1 MADLQNKK
9 IALVSGITGQD
20 GSYLAEYLLELGYE
34 VHGIIRWNAGRHLSN
49 IEHLTGKVI
58 LHCGDLTD
66 LNSIDK
72 ILAEVMPDEIYNL
85 GAQSSPSESFKQP
98 FYTADVVG
106 MGAQRIFE
114 SAKFRC
120 PTARI
125 YQASTSEMFGES
137 DPPQDEMVKFDP
149 TNPYGVAKLYA
160 HQSAKLYRKQGQFI
174 SCGIL
179 FNHESER
186 RGIQFV
192 TQKIAYGVA
201 CAVLG
206 IKNSEALSE
215 ENEPIVKD
223 GKLYLGN
230 LDAVRDWGYSPD
242 YVRAMHL
249 ILQQDKPDDFVV
261 ATGVGRTI
269 RQFCETAYG
278 MAGLNYEDH
287 VGVNPKYF
295 RPIETKPLIGNPKKL
310 QEATGWEPTTPF
322 DEWISRMV
330 QYQINKLR

>member
-1 MADLQNKK
+1 MGAILMKK
-9 IALVSGITGQD
+9 ALLTGITGQD
-20 GSYLAEYLLELGYE
+20 GSYLAEHLLDLEYE
-34 VHGIIRWNAGRHLSN
+34 VHGIIRWNSGRHINN
-49 IEHLTGKVI
+49 IDHLTNKVT

-66 LNSIDK
+66 TNSLDRIIADIK
-72 ILAEVMPDEIYNL
+72 PDEIYNL

-98 FYTADVVG
+98 FYTADVVAL
-106 MGAQRIFE
+106 GAHRIFE
-114 SAKFRC
+114 SVKTHC
-120 PTARI
+120 PTSKI
-125 YQASTSEMFGES
+125 YQASTSEMFGQS
-137 DPPQDEMVKFDP
+137 DPPQSEETKLDP
-149 TNPYGVAKLYA
+149 TNPYGVSKLYA
-160 HQSAKLYRKQGQFI
+160 HQMARLYRKQGLFI

-215 ENEPIVKD
+215 ENEPIVKG

-242 YVRAMHL
+242 YVKAMHL
-249 ILQQDKPDDFVV
+249 ILQQEKCDDFVV

-269 RQFCETAYG
+269 REFCEIAYG
-278 MAGLNYEDH
+278 QVGLNYQDH

-295 RPIETKPLIGNPKKL
+295 RPIETKPLIGNPEKL
-310 QEATGWEPTTPF
+310 KREVGWEPTTSF
-322 DEWISRMV
+322 EEMVSRMV
-330 QYQINKLR
+330 QFQVNKLR